1 MRAQKFYILSWGAML
16 LLFIVLLNTLVKLYW
31 EKEAVLVQNL
41 SNNFESLL
49 RRYKDQRIFGV
60 KRNQNRLVMHHA
72 IAVGKELCLGLIW
85 GMFIVFFQISAVIIY
100 EYPDI
105 SAFKFFAA
113 LYPYDLSAMI
123 TWLHTITANVYPEL
137 GTSRNATGRHLY
149 LLEHFT
155 LKKSS

>member
-1 MRAQKFYILSWGAML
+1 
-16 LLFIVLLNTLVKLYW
+16 
-31 EKEAVLVQNL
+31 
-41 SNNFESLL
+41 
-49 RRYKDQRIFGV
+49 
-60 KRNQNRLVMHHA
+60 MHHA
-72 IAVGKELCLGLIW
+72 IAVGKELCFGFVW

-113 LYPYDLSAMI
+113 LYLYDLSAMI

-137 GTSRNATGRHLY
+137 GTSRNITGRHLY

>member
-1 MRAQKFYILSWGAML
+1 M
-16 LLFIVLLNTLVKLYW
+16 IV
-31 EKEAVLVQNL
+31 
-41 SNNFESLL
+41 
-49 RRYKDQRIFGV
+49 
-60 KRNQNRLVMHHA
+60 HHA
-72 IAVGKELCLGLIW
+72 IAVGKEFCLGFIR
-85 GMFIVFFQISAVIIY
+85 GMFIVFFQIATAIIY
-100 EYPDI
+100 KYSYIP
-105 SAFKFFAA
+105 AFKFFAA

>member
-1 MRAQKFYILSWGAML
+1 
-16 LLFIVLLNTLVKLYW
+16 
-31 EKEAVLVQNL
+31 
-41 SNNFESLL
+41 
-49 RRYKDQRIFGV
+49 
-60 KRNQNRLVMHHA
+60 MHHA

-105 SAFKFFAA
+105 SAFEFFAA
-113 LYPYDLSAMI
+113 LYPYDLSVMI
-123 TWLHTITANVYPEL
+123 TRLHTITANVYPEL
-137 GTSRNATGRHLY
+137 SPCRNTAGRHLY

>member
-1 MRAQKFYILSWGAML
+1 
-16 LLFIVLLNTLVKLYW
+16 
-31 EKEAVLVQNL
+31 
-41 SNNFESLL
+41 
-49 RRYKDQRIFGV
+49 
-60 KRNQNRLVMHHA
+60 MHHA
-72 IAVGKELCLGLIW
+72 IAVGEKLRVGLVW
-85 GMFIVFFQISAVIIY
+85 GMFIVFFQIATAIIY
-100 EYPDI
+100 KYSYIP
-105 SAFKFFAA
+105 AFEFFAA

>member
-1 MRAQKFYILSWGAML
+1 
-16 LLFIVLLNTLVKLYW
+16 
-31 EKEAVLVQNL
+31 
-41 SNNFESLL
+41 
-49 RRYKDQRIFGV
+49 
-60 KRNQNRLVMHHA
+60 MHHA
-72 IAVGKELCLGLIW
+72 IAVGKELFLGLVW
-85 GMFIVFFQISAVIIY
+85 GMFIIFFQIATAIIY
-100 EYPDI
+100 KYSYIP
-105 SAFKFFAA
+105 AFEFFAA

>member
-1 MRAQKFYILSWGAML
+1 M
-16 LLFIVLLNTLVKLYW
+16 IV
-31 EKEAVLVQNL
+31 
-41 SNNFESLL
+41 
-49 RRYKDQRIFGV
+49 
-60 KRNQNRLVMHHA
+60 HHA
-72 IAVGKELCLGLIW
+72 IAVGKEFCLGFIR

-105 SAFKFFAA
+105 PALKFFAA